1 MERDPRFSRRLMA
14 VIAVLVLLM
23 GCMGATMYNLQIVR
37 GDEFFARSQ
46 VTIAETETVESD
58 RGDILDRNGRVLV
71 SNQTVY
77 QVVLDTSLMGE
88 QRNEILLNLLRIAR
102 EQGEE

>member
-77 QVVLDTSLMGE
+77 QVVLDTSLMVE
-88 QRNEILLNLLRIAR
+88 QRN
-102 EQGEE
+102 